1 MNSWLFNILGRWYFP
16 TWCWGNTVRPFRLSM
31 MILMNLMSKTSCQM
45 TDENYDDDNNEW
57 EYYYRLL
64 SIQLQMVELS
74 LESSVYKLIYNSS
87 HYLLDI
93 SYHYF
98 KPMFLNIFIFSQAML
113 VLFLMSSWSFGYF
126 GTTKSQIL
134 IPAVLCALHLEI
146 EKKVFN

>member
-1 MNSWLFNILGRWYFP
+1 
-16 TWCWGNTVRPFRLSM
+16 
-31 MILMNLMSKTSCQM
+31 MI
-45 TDENYDDDNNEW
+45 
-57 EYYYRLL
+57 
-64 SIQLQMVELS
+64 ELS

-126 GTTKSQIL
+126 DTVKSQIL
-134 IPAVLCALHLEI
+134 IPTVLCALHPEI
-146 EKKVFN
+146 EKKRFSIKVKESSNSYNNFHLDSLQSL